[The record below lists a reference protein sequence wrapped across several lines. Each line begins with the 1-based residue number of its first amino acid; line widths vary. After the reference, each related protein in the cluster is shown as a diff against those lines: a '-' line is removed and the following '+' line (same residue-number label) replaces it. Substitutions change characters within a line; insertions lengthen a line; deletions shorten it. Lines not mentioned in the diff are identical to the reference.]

1 MAGLKIRVVNHGD
14 WARLLDLRN
23 DPDTRAAS
31 FSEEV
36 VTVQEHMKWFG
47 KALIDPEMRLLV
59 AEDASSGEAVGTVRL
74 DLKKKSGE
82 VEVSISVDRRAR
94 GKGYA
99 AEMLSRL
106 IGHAPAG
113 WPVKRFVA
121 RIKADNFAS
130 LRAFA
135 RAGFTF
141 ANVDEDVVTMK
152 VQVIPEANDAKGSA
166 EI

>member
-1 MAGLKIRVVNHGD
+1 MPGLRIRPANHGD
-14 WARLLDLRN
+14 WARLLHWRN

-31 FSEEV
+31 FSEEIV
-36 VTVQEHMKWFG
+36 SVKDHMQWFG

-59 AEDASSGEAVGTVRL
+59 AENISSGEAVGTVRL
-74 DLKKKSGE
+74 DLKKKTGE
-82 VEVSISVDRRAR
+82 VEVSVSIDRRAR

-113 WPVKRFVA
+113 WPVKRLVA

-141 ANVDEDVVTMK
+141 DRVEKDVVTMR
-152 VQVIPEANDAKGSA
+152 VQIAPEVDDAKGSA
-166 EI
+166 ES